1 MGHWRCIPLIYP
13 LSRPPPGLL
22 HSLLTTMPTESATT
36 AKSAM
41 QPIIPRDPL
50 HHHHHIEGDNLTKRN
65 RAVHEQLQLL
75 RADEAVAL
83 ADTDGVKKK
92 QKKKQ
97 ETFWVYTTKEISRY
111 VRYLFKTW
119 SKSLRRVVFGGT
131 LHPAEIAPIFIFAS
145 ISSFLLMLLLAYCI
159 YARIP
164 SPLFKR
170 WAKKQEEKHAPSMFE
185 AINTVQVN
193 AAKRAMKVKMG
204 EPKLNQNTRIFNL
217 DIAKL
222 CCQLS
227 ALMYSHDNN
236 HSLKIMGDISCR
248 KHHHAKA
255 GQLNTDDPLRAN
267 LNSLGFGVSTVE
279 HDEATGYEGFAAT
292 VEDPGALVAE
302 VFGGD
307 PHDAACAAQKLGY
320 DLGSNE
326 GDSEIA
332 RFCTTFGIEYE
343 PVSELN
349 SSSAAYCSM
358 FWDKSANWIILAF
371 KGTGPTDFA
380 EWMTDLDYTM
390 THGGSWLKGFGR
402 VHGGFADRIFPR
414 DVKELGGRRPYDTIA
429 SAIKIVAEDLAKNGP
444 EKVNVFF
451 TGHSLGTA
459 IASLTY
465 ARAVSGKN
473 DFGKKAVVKDAYL
486 FATPIICDVPS
497 VHAFNFSMF
506 KDLDKPRTMWRI
518 SNRNDLVA
526 TGLPEEGDRAIPA
539 NPNSL
544 FCFAHLG
551 TEIRLP
557 DKLKTH
563 CFASGNHITQG
574 TCVKIQSEFDNDTL
588 SAHRQEGLIAG
599 QFQDYAGGKGSDPW
613 LDIPVV
619 GSLLSHGVGSYW
631 ESLSKVENGSCKW
644 VDD

>member
-1 MGHWRCIPLIYP
+1 MKAESPATIKLAAPM
-13 LSRPPPGLL
+13 SPGSY
-22 HSLLTTMPTESATT
+22 HH
-36 AKSAM
+36 
-41 QPIIPRDPL
+41 
-50 HHHHHIEGDNLTKRN
+50 HHHHHIHQNHVEDELTKRN
-65 RAVHEQLQLL
+65 RAVHQKLQLL

-83 ADTDGVKKK
+83 AETVAVKTRQKRKK
-92 QKKKQ
+92 
-97 ETFWVYTTKEISRY
+97 ETFWYFTSKEISRY
-111 VRYLFKTW
+111 IGYLVKTW
-119 SKSLRRVVFGGT
+119 SRSFSRVFFGGSV
-131 LHPAEIAPIFIFAS
+131 HPAEILPIFVFAG
-145 ISSFLLMLLLAYCI
+145 ISSFLLFLLLLYCI

-164 SPLFKR
+164 SPLFES
-170 WAKKQEEKHAPSMFE
+170 WAKEQEEKHAPSMFE
-185 AINTVQVN
+185 AINNEQVD
-193 AAKRAMKVKMG
+193 AAKRAMSLKMG
-204 EPKLNQNTRIFNL
+204 EPKLSQNTRIFNL

-236 HSLKIMGDISCR
+236 HSLEVMNDLQNR
-248 KHHHAKA
+248 KATHTAKA
-255 GQLNTDDPLRAN
+255 EPTVDPLRAK
-267 LNSLGFGVSTVE
+267 LNALGFGVSTVE
-279 HDEATGYEGFAAT
+279 NDAATGVEGFAAT

-302 VFGGD
+302 IFGGD
-307 PHDAACAAQKLGY
+307 AHDAQCAAQKLGH
-320 DLGSNE
+320 DLGSSA
-326 GDSEIA
+326 GDSEIS

-358 FWDKSANWIILAF
+358 FWDKSSNWIILAF

-402 VHGGFADRIFPR
+402 VHGGFVDRIFPR

-429 SAIKIVAEDLAKNGP
+429 SAIKIVGEELAKNNVG
-444 EKVNVFF
+444 KVNLYF

-465 ARAVSGKN
+465 ARAVSGTN
-473 DFGKKAVVKDAYL
+473 DFGKKVVVRDAYL

-497 VHAFNFSMF
+497 VHAFNFTMF
-506 KDLDKPRTMWRI
+506 KDLEKPRTMWRI
-518 SNRNDLVA
+518 SNVGSFIVRDRNDIVA
-526 TGLPEEGDRAIPA
+526 TGLPEEGDRPVVP

-557 DKLKTH
+557 DKLGQQ

-574 TCVKIQSEFDNDTL
+574 TNVRIQSEFNDDML
-588 SAHRQEGLIAG
+588 YAHRQEGLIAG
-599 QFQDYAGGKGSDPW
+599 QFHDYANGKRESDPW
-613 LDIPVV
+613 LDIPVI
-619 GSLLSHGVGSYW
+619 GSLLAHGVGNYW
-631 ESLSKVENGSCKW
+631 ESLSKVGNGACIW

>member
-1 MGHWRCIPLIYP
+1 MKAESPTTIKLAA
-13 LSRPPPGLL
+13 RPMSPGEY
-22 HSLLTTMPTESATT
+22 H
-36 AKSAM
+36 
-41 QPIIPRDPL
+41 R
-50 HHHHHIEGDNLTKRN
+50 HHHHHIEEDDLTKRN
-65 RAVHEQLQLL
+65 RAVHQKLQLL

-83 ADTDGVKKK
+83 ADTDGVKR
-92 QKKKQ
+92 QQRKKQ
-97 ETFWVYTTKEISRY
+97 ETFWVYTAKEITRY
-111 VRYLFKTW
+111 IHYLVKTW
-119 SKSLRRVVFGGT
+119 SRSLSRVFFGGT
-131 LHPAEIAPIFIFAS
+131 LHPAEIFPIFIFAS
-145 ISSFLLMLLLAYCI
+145 ISSFLLLVLLVYCI

-164 SPLFKR
+164 SPLFQS
-170 WAKKQEEKHAPSMFE
+170 WAKEQEEKHAPSMFE
-185 AINTVQVN
+185 AINTDQVN
-193 AAKRAMKVKMG
+193 AAKRAMTVRMG
-204 EPKLNQNTRIFNL
+204 EPKLSQNTRIFNL

-236 HSLKIMGDISCR
+236 HSLEIMGDINRR
-248 KHHHAKA
+248 KLHHANA
-255 GQLNTDDPLRAN
+255 GQLDMDPLRTK
-267 LNSLGFGVSTVE
+267 LSSLGFGVSTVE
-279 HDEATGYEGFAAT
+279 YDEATGYEGFAAT

-307 PHDAACAAQKLGY
+307 PHGAACVAQRLGH
-320 DLGSNE
+320 DLGSNK
-326 GDSEIA
+326 GDSEIT

-429 SAIKIVAEDLAKNGP
+429 SAIKIVAEDLAKNELG
-444 EKVNVFF
+444 KVNLFF

-473 DFGKKAVVKDAYL
+473 DFGKKVVVRDAYL

-526 TGLPEEGDRAIPA
+526 TGLPEEGDRPIPA

-557 DKLKTH
+557 DKLGAQ

-574 TCVKIQSEFDNDTL
+574 TYVKIQSEFDDDML
-588 SAHRQEGLIAG
+588 YAHRREGLIAG
-599 QFQDYAGGKGSDPW
+599 QFQDYADGKKESDPW

-619 GSLLSHGVGSYW
+619 GSLLAHGVGNYW
-631 ESLSKVENGSCKW
+631 ESLSKVGSGPCKW